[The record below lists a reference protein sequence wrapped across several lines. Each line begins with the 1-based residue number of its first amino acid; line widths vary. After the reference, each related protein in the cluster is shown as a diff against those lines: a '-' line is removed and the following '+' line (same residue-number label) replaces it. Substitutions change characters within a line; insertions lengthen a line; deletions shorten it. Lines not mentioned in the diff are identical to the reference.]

1 MKRIGIITGFL
12 LLITFTQNIH
22 AQLRIVC
29 IGNSISQ
36 GKNEKKADST
46 FEYSYRPWLWEKLTL
61 DGFNVDM
68 VGYHPFFFLETKGN
82 LTMNF
87 RNKTGKP
94 FDRDCEAYYGI
105 TSDVFLTGTQS
116 TIWTGEPLP
125 PFRERINDPIKGYTP
140 DVALIHI
147 GTNDADSTE
156 ALVADSRKNI
166 ISIISILREK
176 NPNAQ
181 IFLATLITGWKKIN
195 GKIDGICN
203 ELSNPT
209 SPVIPVDMT
218 TGFINSIKS
227 KGTMTFDHVHPNIN
241 GQLFMMERWHSALLT
256 HLKDRQ
262 KPVLNGK
269 ASVSK
274 SGRTS
279 IELQWHPANDNYG
292 IKQYEIRSNKKLIKT
307 LSHQTTSYKINTL
320 KPRSFYNLQLVARDF
335 SGNVSSPISI
345 RVNTK

>member
-1 MKRIGIITGFL
+1 
-12 LLITFTQNIH
+12 
-22 AQLRIVC
+22 
-29 IGNSISQ
+29 
-36 GKNEKKADST
+36 
-46 FEYSYRPWLWEKLTL
+46 
-61 DGFNVDM
+61 
-68 VGYHPFFFLETKGN
+68 
-82 LTMNF
+82 MNF